1 MTTLSKIKKRL
12 FVFGC
17 SYTAYCWPSWADF
30 LSCEYEVYENWG
42 LAGIGNRAI
51 AERITECHAKNN
63 FTKDDV
69 IIVQWSTHIRNDF
82 FHQEGRLTKRVGGW
96 KTAGSVF
103 NYLNGE
109 IYDSKWYETFF
120 DEEAYFMHTLNHI
133 LMTQMF
139 LENTGATWYMTS
151 IGDVRNLGT
160 DIDITSSYGEQ
171 SIFYKIKERF
181 SSINEPY
188 FGYRVTPSLK
198 VYNKPI
204 WEDRKD
210 RWVQPIGAWV
220 IDNNKDPFYSFTGEN
235 GEKFSDYH
243 PKPSHHKDWLV
254 KFLIPKLEIEPDI
267 EKYNKIAEDCDIL
280 RTRMINDTKRDYEMA
295 LFHWKFNLPK
305 WPNMIKG
312 FITF

>member
-1 MTTLSKIKKRL
+1 MRRL

-30 LSCEYEVYENWG
+30 LSCEFDVYENWAI
-42 LAGIGNRAI
+42 AGIGNRAI
-51 AERITECHAKNN
+51 AERVTECHAKHN
-63 FTKDDV
+63 FTKDDT

-82 FHQEGRLTKRVGGW
+82 FHQEGLLTKRVSGW

-103 NYLNGE
+103 NYLNAE
-109 IYDSKWYETFF
+109 IYDKEWLQTFF
-120 DEEAYFMHTLNHI
+120 DEEAFFMHTLNHI

-139 LENTGATWYMTS
+139 LENTGANWYMTS

-160 DIDITSSYGEQ
+160 DIDIDPVYGEQ
-171 SIFYKIKERF
+171 SIFTRIMDRF
-181 SSINEPY
+181 SHQKEKY

-204 WEDRKD
+204 WEDRANRWLEPIGSWVINNHKD
-210 RWVQPIGAWV
+210 R
-220 IDNNKDPFYSFTGEN
+220 FYDFTGEN
-235 GEKFSDYH
+235 GEEFTDYH
-243 PKPSHHKDWLV
+243 PKPSRHRDWV
-254 KFLIPKLEIEPDI
+254 INFLIPKLGINADI
-267 EKYNKIAEDCDIL
+267 KRYNEVADSCDIL
-280 RTRMINDTKRDYEMA
+280 HQRLINNTKKDFEMA
-295 LFHWKFNLPK
+295 LFHQKLDLPL

>member
-1 MTTLSKIKKRL
+1 MRRL

-30 LSCEYEVYENWG
+30 LSCEFDVYENWG

-51 AERITECHAKNN
+51 AERVAECHTKHN
-63 FTKDDV
+63 FTKDDT

-82 FHQEGRLTKRVGGW
+82 FHQEGLLTKRVPGW

-103 NYLNGE
+103 NYLNAE
-109 IYDSKWYETFF
+109 IYDKEWLQTFF
-120 DEEAYFMHTLNHI
+120 DEEAFFMHTLNHI

-139 LENTGATWYMTS
+139 LENTGANWYMTS

-160 DIDITSSYGEQ
+160 DIDIDPVYGEQ
-171 SIFYKIKERF
+171 SIFTKIMDRFAHQKEK
-181 SSINEPY
+181 Y

-198 VYNKPI
+198 VYDKPI
-204 WEDRKD
+204 WEDRADRWLEPIGSWVINNHKD
-210 RWVQPIGAWV
+210 R
-220 IDNNKDPFYSFTGEN
+220 FYDFTGEN
-235 GEKFSDYH
+235 GEAFTDYH
-243 PKPSHHKDWLV
+243 PKPARHRDWTIN
-254 KFLIPKLEIEPDI
+254 FLIPKLGINADI
-267 EKYNKIAEDCDIL
+267 ERYNEVADTCDL
-280 RTRMINDTKRDYEMA
+280 LHQRLINNTKKDFETA
-295 LFHWKFNLPK
+295 LFHQKLDLPL